1 MAPMQ
6 FYVATE
12 YMLGD
17 HSSEPFCQSGR
28 VPVGTAMLNL
38 AASSVGLA
46 VVDAGTGNMDCLF
59 HAVEAVADMQPHLFT
74 DNGPGSQLFWHGL
87 SPEIAR
93 KAFLRRLEL
102 LHMRQRAMQ
111 VLSCGESALQDM
123 IKVSGPVVGHVPAHV
138 AL

>member
-74 DNGPGSQLFWHGL
+74 DNGPGWKAGL
-87 SPEIAR
+87 PS
-93 KAFLRRLEL
+93 RRLQL
-102 LHMRQRAMQ
+102 CWVKRGQ
-111 VLSCGESALQDM
+111 SATCAGTCPTT
-123 IKVSGPVVGHVPAHV
+123 GP
-138 AL
+138 LTFIMS